1 MSSRIGPSPTETM
14 TELICLRCPAII
26 NGLLGNKKAILAC
39 NLTTWFDYLRGI
51 LEANALTD
59 WVLPTRDP
67 VVRTNNFHH
76 NLGRD
81 LVPFIQPSSFYPS
94 YLIFLLILGI
104 VLLCL
109 F

>member
-1 MSSRIGPSPTETM
+1 MRQNMSSRIGPSPTETM

-59 WVLPTRDP
+59 WLIQW
-67 VVRTNNFHH
+67 
-76 NLGRD
+76 
-81 LVPFIQPSSFYPS
+81 FILILFTITLEGILCPS
-94 YLIFLLILGI
+94 YSPPHSILLI
-104 VLLCL
+104 
-109 F
+109 